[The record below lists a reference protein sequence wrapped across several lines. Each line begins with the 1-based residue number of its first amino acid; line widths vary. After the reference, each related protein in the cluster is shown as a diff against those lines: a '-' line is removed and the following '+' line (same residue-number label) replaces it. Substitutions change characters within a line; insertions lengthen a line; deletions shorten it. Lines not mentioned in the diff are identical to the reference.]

1 MLHGILPKFLPG
13 TSNTGKWSSG
23 CIKAVSSFREHPCD
37 VFIEDLR
44 KGEVGRIAYHQKKDE
59 ELTTFVT
66 L

>member
-1 MLHGILPKFLPG
+1 
-13 TSNTGKWSSG
+13 
-23 CIKAVSSFREHPCD
+23 
-37 VFIEDLR
+37 LR